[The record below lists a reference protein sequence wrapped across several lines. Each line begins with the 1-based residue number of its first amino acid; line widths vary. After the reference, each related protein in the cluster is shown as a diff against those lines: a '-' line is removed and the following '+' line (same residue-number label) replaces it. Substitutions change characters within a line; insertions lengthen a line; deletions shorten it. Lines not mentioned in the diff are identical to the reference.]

1 MRSHLP
7 SLVWNPSAVAQAE
20 AAQALPA
27 SPAAVETHATA
38 LSTPGRVRLVR
49 ACMRALTH
57 ARFAYAAIALALCLT
72 APALLLDL
80 TADDHFH
87 ALAARGETGV
97 QGVARAP
104 WDIFAFAKNP
114 TTNAQLVEEGVFPWW
129 TDTGVVIS
137 FLRPLS
143 SLTHYLDH
151 ALWDDHPVLMH
162 AHSLLWFAALLGVVG
177 LLYRTLSI
185 TPLACGLALLLYAID
200 DARAMPVGWVS
211 NRNALVALVPAL
223 LGLYFHHRF
232 RSENTARFAWFSVAF
247 FALGLSGGE
256 VALQVGGYLFAYAL
270 CFDTGSFKHRAL
282 SLLPFTL
289 LVVAWRTLYSTLGYG
304 AMGSD
309 FYIDPGRNP
318 LAFVAQ
324 LGVRLP
330 VLLAAQLGGPFA
342 DFWDAYPV
350 FAPALRVVV
359 PLLGI
364 SMVALAYWL
373 VKPLLHD
380 RRIRFWA
387 TGAIV
392 STLPVCGASPSDRL
406 LTATGIGTMAVIGHV
421 LARYLEE
428 PGHETRRFA
437 RLCAGTL
444 AVFHLALAPM
454 MLPFRTHGVNVMEN
468 LIVRAAQSLPG
479 DAAIRGKTVV
489 ILNPPAE
496 PFAGYLPLYQET
508 NRLNRP
514 EHLRWLTTGIRSF
527 DIKRTGA
534 RTFEVRPE
542 GGFLVNDVQYMFR
555 SRARPMALGAR
566 VVLQDMTI
574 EIAEL
579 THDGRPAAITASFA
593 RPLDSEQFVFLQWGT
608 HDYVPFAVPQLG
620 QTVHVPAVD
629 LKTALLSDPKASS

>member
-1 MRSHLP
+1 MQPWQSLAWTPSTVAEADALSLP
-7 SLVWNPSAVAQAE
+7 GPSAVDAHAPAVSAPRSARFSR
-20 AAQALPA
+20 AAI
-27 SPAAVETHATA
+27 
-38 LSTPGRVRLVR
+38 
-49 ACMRALTH
+49 RALRH
-57 ARFAYAAIALALCLT
+57 ARLAYVAIALALCLT
-72 APALLLDL
+72 APALYLDL

-87 ALAARGETGV
+87 ALAARGETSI

-114 TTNAQLVEEGVFPWW
+114 SSNVQLIEEGVFPWW

-151 ALWDDHPVLMH
+151 ALWADHPVLMH

-185 TPLACGLALLLYAID
+185 TPVACGLALLLYAID

-223 LGLYFHHRF
+223 LGLYFHHRW
-232 RSENTARFAWFSVAF
+232 RSENSQRFAWFSLAF
-247 FALGLSGGE
+247 FALGFSGGE

-270 CFDTGSFKHRAL
+270 CLESGSLKQRAL
-282 SLLPFTL
+282 SLVPFAL
-289 LVVAWRTLYSTLGYG
+289 LVVVWRALYSALGYG
-304 AMGSD
+304 AIGSD
-309 FYIDPGRNP
+309 FYIDPGRSP
-318 LAFVAQ
+318 LTFLGQ
-324 LGVRLP
+324 LGLRLP

-342 DFWDAYPV
+342 DLWDAYPV
-350 FAPALRVVV
+350 FAPLLRVVV
-359 PLLGI
+359 PLLGVC
-364 SMVALAYWL
+364 MVALAYWL
-373 VKPLLHD
+373 VRPLLQD

-406 LTATGIGTMAVIGHV
+406 LTATGIGAMAVVGHV

-437 RLCAGTL
+437 RFCAGTL
-444 AVFHLALAPM
+444 AVFHVVLAPL
-454 MLPFRTHGVNVMEN
+454 MLPIRTHGVNAMEN
-468 LIVRAAQSLPG
+468 LIVRSAQSIPE
-479 DAAIRGKTVV
+479 DASIRDKTVV

-496 PFAGYLPLYQET
+496 PFAGYLPLYREV

-514 EHLRWLTTGIRSF
+514 QHLRWLTTGISAF
-527 DIKRTGA
+527 DIKRADA
-534 RTFEVRPE
+534 RTIEVRPE
-542 GGFLVNDVQYMFR
+542 GGFLANDVQYMFR

-566 VVLQDMTI
+566 VELDDMTI
-574 EIAEL
+574 EVTEL
-579 THDGRPAAITASFA
+579 TRDGRPAAITARFA
-593 RPLDSEQFVFLQWGT
+593 QPLESEQFVFLQWGSY
-608 HDYVPFAVPQLG
+608 DYVPFAIPQIG
-620 QTVHVPAVD
+620 QVVHVPEVD
-629 LKTALLSDPKASS
+629 LTGALLFGPKASS